1 MGISHWT
8 KQWKSHAPRA
18 NEVRPQYKS
27 SSVTASQ
34 TQMKTKTNSK
44 VAWGFPHATPTKEC
58 NINNKDQSS
67 MGFPHATPT
76 TAIKTKQN
84 NMEVMQDGSET
95 KWWTDGKNVN

>member
-1 MGISHWT
+1 
-8 KQWKSHAPRA
+8 
-18 NEVRPQYKS
+18 
-27 SSVTASQ
+27 
-34 TQMKTKTNSK
+34 MKTKTNIK

-58 NINNKDQSS
+58 NTNNNKDQSS

-84 NMEVMQDGSET
+84 NMEAMQDGSET